1 MEHESPG
8 PNPKFVVVVV
18 FNMLE
23 IMHLIGR
30 EAILLIQQQLN
41 KFY

>member
-18 FNMLE
+18 NMLE